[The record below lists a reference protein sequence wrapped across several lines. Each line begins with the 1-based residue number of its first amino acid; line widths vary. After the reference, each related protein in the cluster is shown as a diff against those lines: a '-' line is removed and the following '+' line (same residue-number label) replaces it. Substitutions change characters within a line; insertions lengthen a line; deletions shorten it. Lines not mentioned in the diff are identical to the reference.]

1 MKSNLKTVRVT
12 ASETRYY
19 QIDVNVPTTASKED
33 ILKKIE
39 PEDARVADKCSIWR
53 WDDPCDVGF
62 NPNANYIELEN
73 ES

>member
-39 PEDARVADKCSIWR
+39 PEDAQIADKCSVWN
-53 WDDPCDVGF
+53 WDNLCDVEL
-62 NPNANYIELEN
+62 NQNAEEV
-73 ES
+73 